1 MRKLLLLA
9 LLPILVR
16 AADDRY
22 LQIARTF
29 VDTMMAKGTDRYG
42 TVQSPLFA
50 ALLDLETLSLP
61 NPNPP
66 SEFFE
71 ARSGQLR
78 AIGFGFP
85 NPPVGVRSGD
95 RAPLGNNLEHDIM
108 LLKAMYRLS
117 EITGDR
123 KYAEHAGAY
132 LRFWLVNCQSP
143 ATGLMASGEHMSWD
157 FVRERAY
164 ANVHETFRR
173 FPFHDQLYA
182 IDPYRA
188 LRIADALWLS
198 KMGNKKVGDF
208 SRHSGYESYKTD
220 VGAAFPRH
228 AGFYIWE
235 YANAYVQS
243 RDPKYVHRIEVL
255 IESRTGRQLYPDS
268 LLVERGS
275 FVPERSAA
283 PTLLALIWD
292 AAELVPHRKQA
303 WRNLVGE
310 VDEQSFQS
318 TPDRRPTSATV
329 SRMSREDIN
338 SLEKR
343 FPGILKNEREISGA
357 NPNSGWFTRSTA
369 LSRQWA
375 LAYGSPGASG
385 GALLNLT
392 RFHQTKDQRFL
403 RLVEQQAD
411 HYLQEGLPKATFDLW
426 PRACGQVISLMLALA
441 REEAVARNKQETYRA
456 FARDLADL
464 SIKVFQKNGLF
475 RADGSAEH
483 YEAITGADDLV
494 WALLQLHCSL
504 NRQDIKM
511 EHIDVNW

>member
-1 MRKLLLLA
+1 MRKLLVIL
-9 LLPILVR
+9 LLPVLVA

-22 LQIARTF
+22 LAVARAF
-29 VDTMMAKGTDRYG
+29 VDTMMSKGTDRYG
-42 TVQSPLFA
+42 PIHSPLFA
-50 ALLDLETLSLP
+50 ALLDLETSSLP
-61 NPNPP
+61 VPNPP
-66 SEFFE
+66 AELFQT
-71 ARSGQLR
+71 RTGQIR
-78 AIGFGFP
+78 TIGFGLP
-85 NPPVGVRSGD
+85 NPPVGVRSWD

-117 EITGDR
+117 QVTGDK
-123 KYAEHAGAY
+123 KYADHADAY
-132 LRFWLVNCQSP
+132 LRFWLLNCQSP

-173 FPFHDQLYA
+173 FPFHDQLYK

-188 LRIADALWLS
+188 LRVADALWLS

-208 SRHSGYESYKTD
+208 SRHSGYETYQTN
-220 VGAAFPRH
+220 VGAAYPRH

-243 RDPKYVHRIEVL
+243 RDPKYVNRIEVL
-255 IESRTGRQLYPDS
+255 IESRTGRQLQPES

-283 PTLLALIWD
+283 PALRALLWD

-303 WRNLVGE
+303 WRNLVRE
-310 VDEQSFQS
+310 LDEEGL
-318 TPDRRPTSATV
+318 RPLPEREAPPPQT
-329 SRMSREDIN
+329 RMSREDRQT
-338 SLEKR
+338 LEKR
-343 FPGILKNEREISGA
+343 FPGILKHNRAINGT
-357 NPNSGWFTRSTA
+357 NPESGWFTRSA
-369 LSRQWA
+369 SLSPQWA
-375 LAYGSPGASG
+375 LAYGSSGASG
-385 GALLNLT
+385 AALLDLT

-403 RLVEQQAD
+403 RRAEQQAD
-411 HYLQEGLPKATFDLW
+411 RYLQEGLPKATFDLW
-426 PRACGQVISLMLALA
+426 PRACGQVISLLLAVS
-441 REEAVARNKQETYRA
+441 REEGIATAKQERYRT

-464 SIKVFQKNGLF
+464 SIKVFHKNGLF

-483 YEAITGADDLV
+483 YEAVTGADDLV
-494 WALLQLHCSL
+494 WALVQLHCVL
-504 NRQDIKM
+504 NRPDVKM